1 MRSAR
6 WIWLP
11 SPPRLSLSP
20 CSTIHRLCTR
30 KSRVTASLSAEWS
43 PVAVVSLLIV
53 MIIGNNHLHDYN
65 QVWYPA
71 LGKLLLR
78 LRFQVSINLKW
89 WASEHNNLLLLLS
102 QIIHYRYQM
111 LWWDGMLY
119 EPAWKAWGCE
129 SCLKS
134 LPLLTEPYW
143 HIFTDLPGPFSAL
156 LGLTQPYWALLS
168 LT

>member
-1 MRSAR
+1 MIFCLMRSVR

-30 KSRVTASLSAEWS
+30 KSRVTASMSVWAGWAVLSTEWAESVLWS
-43 PVAVVSLLIV
+43 PVVVVSLLIV

-89 WASEHNNLLLLLS
+89 WASEHNNWLLLLS

-119 EPAWKAWGCE
+119 E
-129 SCLKS
+129 KS
-134 LPLLTEPYW
+134 REP
-143 HIFTDLPGPFSAL
+143 I
-156 LGLTQPYWALLS
+156 
-168 LT
+168 